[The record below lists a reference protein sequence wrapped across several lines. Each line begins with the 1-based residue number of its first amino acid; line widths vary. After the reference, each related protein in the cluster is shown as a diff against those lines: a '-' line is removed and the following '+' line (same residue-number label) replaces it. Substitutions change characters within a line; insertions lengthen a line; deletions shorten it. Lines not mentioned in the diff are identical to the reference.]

1 MTNTRE
7 IILKLKKVK
16 IEKGLSLD
24 KILELMQE
32 NNDYLAKS
40 TLSRVFAD
48 GSEDKTFRYEE
59 TIRPIAKVLL
69 DMETIEPDDNT
80 DVQALKSI
88 IRYKSRLIDELE
100 KQLENEKI
108 KSLQDMENLRKQFE
122 SDTELLRKQ
131 IDYKDIRM
139 DKLMDSNM
147 EKDALIKKL
156 LYEKNELFEKIM
168 KCSKCSNGEIL

>member
-108 KSLQDMENLRKQFE
+108 KSLQDIENLRKQFE

-156 LYEKNELFEKIM
+156 LDEKNELFEKIM
-168 KCSKCSNGEIL
+168 KCSKCNNGKI

>member
-24 KILELMQE
+24 KILELMQK

-69 DMETIEPDDNT
+69 DMETIEPNDSS

-100 KQLENEKI
+100 RQLENVNI
-108 KSLQDMENLRKQFE
+108 KYLQDMENLRKQFK

-156 LYEKNELFEKIM
+156 LDEKNELFEKIM
-168 KCSKCSNGEIL
+168 KCSKCAENDI

>member
-156 LYEKNELFEKIM
+156 LDEKNELFEKIM
-168 KCSKCSNGEIL
+168 KCSKCAENSI